1 MNLAQ
6 VTEFQVQVF
15 RFKADRDTK
24 WKAQVLAFPQFTAEG
39 ASREA
44 VLEEIKE
51 QLASLEAESEIV
63 SIPVQQRQE
72 TPVETAPPLDE
83 ELAAKL
89 RSMGYEYFGI
99 FADDPGA
106 LEVFDEIE
114 RLRDQHTFGG

>member
-72 TPVETAPPLDE
+72 TPVETAPPPDE

>member
-15 RFKADRDTK
+15 RFKADRRTK
-24 WKAQVLAFPQFTAEG
+24 WKAQVIAFPQFTAEG
-39 ASREA
+39 VSREA

-51 QLASLEAESEIV
+51 QLATLEAESEIV

-83 ELAAKL
+83 ELVAQLRAK
-89 RSMGYEYFGI
+89 GYKHFGI

-114 RLRDQHTFGG
+114 RLRDQHTIGE

>member
-1 MNLAQ
+1 MSLAQ
-6 VTEFQVQVF
+6 VTEFQVQLF
-15 RFKADRDTK
+15 RFKTDRDTK

-39 ASREA
+39 SSREA

-51 QLASLEAESEIV
+51 QLATLEAESEIV
-63 SIPVQQRQE
+63 SVPVQQKQE
-72 TPVETAPPLDE
+72 SPVEGGPPLDE

-89 RSMGYEYFGI
+89 RAMGYEHFGI

-114 RLRDQHTFGG
+114 RLRDQHTIGE

>member
-6 VTEFQVQVF
+6 VTEFQVQLF
-15 RFKADRDTK
+15 RFKADHAMK
-24 WKAQVLAFPQFTAEG
+24 WKAQAIAFPQFTAEG

-44 VLEEIKE
+44 VLDEIKE
-51 QLASLEAESEIV
+51 QLATLEAESEIV

-72 TPVETAPPLDE
+72 TPLETAPPLDE

-89 RSMGYEYFGI
+89 RSMGYEYFGA

-106 LEVFDEIE
+106 LELFDEIE
-114 RLRDQHTFGG
+114 RERDRRLIGE

>member
-63 SIPVQQRQE
+63 TIPVQQRQE

>member
-1 MNLAQ
+1 MSLTQ

-15 RFKADRDTK
+15 RFKADQNTK
-24 WKAQVLAFPQFTAEG
+24 WKAQVIAFPQYTAEG
-39 ASREA
+39 NSREA

-51 QLASLEAESEIV
+51 RLTTLEAESEVV
-63 SIPVQQRQE
+63 SIPIQPPKDRPGE
-72 TPVETAPPLDE
+72 SAPPLDE

-89 RSMGYEYFGI
+89 RAMGYEHFGI

-114 RLRDQHTFGG
+114 RLRDQHTIGG